1 MQHILFHIICNKCL
15 FDKHACKKHQTHE
28 RTFPYMKKILKILT
42 LSKSMMT
49 MTTYVDKHWTWGTS
63 KEKEKKKKI
72 MLPFFS
78 KRSNARLNFF
88 LTPFDKL
95 LKENQWH
102 LFVLLSNAN
111 ALKRIICLLT
121 WNVHISL
128 MVVQQIPLFLWF
140 TQVGRIKSI

>member
-1 MQHILFHIICNKCL
+1 MYYIICNKCL
-15 FDKHACKKHQTHE
+15 FDKHACKKHQKHE
-28 RTFPYMKKILKILT
+28 RTVPCMKKKNLKILT
-42 LSKSMMT
+42 LSRSMMT

-63 KEKEKKKKI
+63 TEKEKKDKI

-78 KRSNARLNFF
+78 KRSNARSNFF

-102 LFVLLSNAN
+102 LFVLLSKAN

-140 TQVGRIKSI
+140 TQVGRIKSM